1 MVDGK
6 KEKEVFKPNING
18 SSEQRRMDAQKRKDL
33 PDGLVFS
40 KVKGVVEM
48 HSLVKVKLQG
58 YDVTVDDFVKGVLLD
73 LKNKDTSIKLL
84 KEAIISLDS
93 RLKKLEKVVKDYGLE

>member
-1 MVDGK
+1 MIVVD
-6 KEKEVFKPNING
+6 KEKYQANING
-18 SSEQRRMDAQKRKDL
+18 SMEQRRMDAQKRKDL

-48 HSLVKVKLQG
+48 HSLVKVQLQG

-84 KEAIISLDS
+84 KKAIISLDT

>member
-1 MVDGK
+1 MVD
-6 KEKEVFKPNING
+6 KEKYQANING
-18 SSEQRRMDAQKRKDL
+18 SMEQRRMDAQKRKDL

-48 HSLVKVKLQG
+48 HSLVKVQLQG
-58 YDVTVDDFVKGVLLD
+58 YDVSVDDFVKGVLAD
-73 LKNKDTSIKLL
+73 LKKKDTSIKLL

>member
-1 MVDGK
+1 MVD
-6 KEKEVFKPNING
+6 KEKYQANING
-18 SSEQRRMDAQKRKDL
+18 SMEQRRMDAQKRKDL

-58 YDVTVDDFVKGVLLD
+58 YDVTVDDFVKGVLSD
-73 LKNKDTSIKLL
+73 LKAKDTSIKLL

>member
-1 MVDGK
+1 MVD
-6 KEKEVFKPNING
+6 KEKYQANING
-18 SSEQRRMDAQKRKDL
+18 SMEQRRMDAQKRKDL

-58 YDVTVDDFVKGVLLD
+58 YDVTVDDFVKGVLED
-73 LKNKDTSIKLL
+73 IKKKDTSIKLL
-84 KEAIISLDS
+84 KEAVLSLDK
-93 RLKKLEKVVKDYGLE
+93 RLNKLEKVVKDYGLE

>member
-1 MVDGK
+1 MIVVD
-6 KEKEVFKPNING
+6 KEKYQANING
-18 SSEQRRMDAQKRKDL
+18 SMEQRRMDAQKRKDL

-48 HSLVKVKLQG
+48 HSLVKVQLQG

-84 KEAIISLDS
+84 KEALISLDT

>member
-1 MVDGK
+1 MVD
-6 KEKEVFKPNING
+6 KEKYQANING
-18 SSEQRRMDAQKRKDL
+18 SMEQRRMDAQKRKDL

-84 KEAIISLDS
+84 KKAIISLDS